1 MDFRIGQHNTTTFT
15 AMQNLTGADAASSQT
30 PASGTQKISGGDV
43 TLDESVSFSATS
55 LIGNA
60 SIEGVSQSQIDAAM
74 VRDDDLGKAL
84 KGAFNFPAPPM
95 PFPAE

>member
-1 MDFRIGQHNTTTFT
+1 MDIKIGQQINSAIFT
-15 AMQNLTGADAASSQT
+15 AAQASTVANKVPVKTSTGASLTVSSAA
-30 PASGTQKISGGDV
+30 PALPGETIS
-43 TLDESVSFSATS
+43 
-55 LIGNA
+55 
-60 SIEGVSQSQIDAAM
+60 GVSQSQIDAAM